1 MAEDLQNPDN
11 VQAAAGNPAADGE
24 EYEYEYIEL
33 AEGEEL
39 PEDAEY
45 EYVEVSDDE
54 MPSMIPRQPSYRR
67 LTFPNRKY
75 RRRNRLYLLH
85 RKPLPSRRLPRL
97 FSLLTRL
104 CRRLPF
110 HNRYRFRRWRK
121 QI

>member
-11 VQAAAGNPAADGE
+11 VQAAAGNPVADGE

-54 MPSMIPRQPSYRR
+54 MPSMIPPTYRR

-97 FSLLTRL
+97 FSLLMRL